1 MTTIKPKQAKFTL
14 KDFYK
19 KFPNEDVAL
28 DWLRYKL
35 YPEKIYCPN
44 CRKATKHHRIAS
56 RKVYGC
62 DYCGHQVSP
71 TAGTIFHKS
80 STPLQIWLY
89 VVFQMAQ
96 TRGGISAKQI
106 ERETGVTYKTAWRMC
121 NEIRK
126 RFGEHGTVFGVVSKN
141 TDSDDNDSNDNRADV
156 EVDENYFVGKPRKDE
171 ETPKTT

>member
-1 MTTIKPKQAKFTL
+1 MKNFTL
-14 KDFYK
+14 ADLYK
-19 KFPNEDVAL
+19 RFPDEDAIL

-44 CRKATKHHRIAS
+44 CEQPRKYHRIKT

-62 DYCGHQVSP
+62 DYCGHQMSP

-80 STPLQIWLY
+80 RTPLRIWLY
-89 VVFQMAQ
+89 VVLQMPQ
-96 TRGGISAKQI
+96 TPGGISAKQV

-126 RFGEHGTVFGVVSKN
+126 RLVE
-141 TDSDDNDSNDNRADV
+141 TDSLVYGNI
-156 EVDENYFVGKPRKDE
+156 EVAETYLSSKFTEKNLKTVTLIREGDGK
-171 ETPKTT
+171 

>member
-1 MTTIKPKQAKFTL
+1 MARMERYTL
-14 KDFYK
+14 AELYEQ
-19 KFPNEDVAL
+19 FPDEDTAL
-28 DWLRYKL
+28 DWLRNKL

-44 CRKATKHHRIAS
+44 CDQPRKFHRITT

-62 DYCGHQVSP
+62 DSCGYQLSP
-71 TAGTIFHKS
+71 AAGTIFHKS
-80 STPLQIWLY
+80 RTPLRIWLY

-126 RFGEHGTVFGVVSKN
+126 RLDENHSLFSG
-141 TDSDDNDSNDNRADV
+141 DV
-156 EVDENYFVGKPRKDE
+156 EADEFFFGGEKKGGMWVCF
-171 ETPKTT
+171 TA